1 MIQHVSAI
9 FENGVLRPLGPLDL
23 RERDLVSL
31 AIEKVGANGRETQGV
46 ESTFFELLD
55 EVGLIGYVKDAPS
68 DLSANPKHLEG
79 FGKSGE

>member
-1 MIQHVSAI
+1 
-9 FENGVLRPLGPLDL
+9 
-23 RERDLVSL
+23 LV
-31 AIEKVGANGRETQGV
+31 IEKVRANGRETQGV